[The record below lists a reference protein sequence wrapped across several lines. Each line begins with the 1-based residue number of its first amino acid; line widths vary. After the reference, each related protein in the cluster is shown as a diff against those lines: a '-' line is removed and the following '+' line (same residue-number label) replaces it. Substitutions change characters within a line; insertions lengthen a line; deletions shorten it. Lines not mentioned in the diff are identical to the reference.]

1 MPTISPKLS
10 SLEVSLQ
17 AFHEKRAELPSV
29 NSAERASTSQSPD
42 PRSALVWSPHA
53 ADAILALSHLRVQTW
68 EVLSGGWEEPV
79 VSVNVATPV
88 RNDEAQS
95 SGPVVGIRP
104 TYRSNGSL
112 PAQSRADTVSFA
124 TTSIQDPE
132 SIASSTGA
140 TGPSQTQP
148 SAGSTTGA
156 TGAGQT
162 QPSTGSTTG
171 ATGAGQT
178 QPSTGSTTGATG
190 SGQNPTK
197 GTDQT
202 VPVDGNFYWENGP
215 NARKFLDT
223 AYRRLGETADTPRS
237 ADDWNN
243 KVGLL
248 KLGRGTLYAIATNVD
263 GLFSKTEMAAAKAA
277 LPVWDAKHNGANT
290 PPGNA
295 GGTSG
300 QTQPSPGS
308 ATGAT
313 GPSQTQ
319 PSTGSTTG
327 ATGPSQA
334 QPGTGSTTGA
344 TGPSQALA

>member
-171 ATGAGQT
+171 ATG
-178 QPSTGSTTGATG
+178 

-290 PPGNA
+290 PPGNT

-300 QTQPSPGS
+300 QTQPSPGL

-313 GPSQTQ
+313 GPSQTP